1 MYTHRLQNDSNI
13 KIYEYEIESKS
24 ELKIMIHAPLSIFFL
39 TIGIRA
45 GCFNR
50 SLTTWEWIKDNEKEA
65 QEGHTKGELT

>member
-50 SLTTWEWIKDNEKEA
+50 SLTT
-65 QEGHTKGELT
+65 